1 MSFIQRVMRVMTHVN
16 IGATLGL
23 VAWLAWASLEVA
35 SGARPIPR
43 HPPVDRSPAGSRPV
57 SLPCCFVPGTP
68 AGPALLEAH
77 EAQVRHIAA
86 AEVRP

>member
-1 MSFIQRVMRVMTHVN
+1 MNLIQRVVRVMTHVN

-23 VAWLAWASLEVA
+23 VAWLAWASLEVVG
-35 SGARPIPR
+35 GARPIPR
-43 HPPVDRSPAGSRPV
+43 HPSVDRIPAGSQAV

-68 AGPALLEAH
+68 TEPALLEAH